1 MPIDFVI
8 MRASSIPFIV
18 KTEGSLPKVGITG
31 SDILWEATE
40 EIDTG
45 EEMPLYELNPNAKR
59 ASLYVGM
66 TKNFADYVRSE
77 KSRQPAISDLTGA
90 MVATKYP
97 RIANGI
103 LRGYGVRTPMIF
115 PIPGTDEAV
124 QYAFPNCLGLVGTIG
139 SGKTTKANDI
149 EILDVFYNVSVR
161 MMQAAEKLNA
171 RDVGILDDFREQV
184 YVAMQRRRM
193 I

>member
-1 MPIDFVI
+1 

-18 KTEGSLPKVGITG
+18 KTEGSFPKVGITG

-45 EEMPLYELNPNAKR
+45 EEIPLYELNPNAKR

-66 TKNFADYVRSE
+66 TKNFANYVRSE
-77 KSRQPAISDLTGA
+77 KSREPAIPDLTGT

-97 RIANGI
+97 RIANGV
-103 LRGYGVRTPMIF
+103 LRGYCVR
-115 PIPGTDEAV
+115 IPTILRVDGTDEAM
-124 QYAFPNCLGLVGTIG
+124 QYAFPSCIGILGIIS
-139 SGKTTKANDI
+139 SGKTRERNDI
-149 EILDVFYNVSVR
+149 EVLETFYDVSLR
-161 MMQAAEKLNA
+161 MVTAAEKLNA
-171 RDVGILDDFREQV
+171 RDVDILDDFREQV